1 MPDNHYFCAMELGTD
16 YWNSRWQAG
25 QTGWDLG
32 APSEPLAEFAL
43 SLPRRDMRILIPGAG
58 NAWEAEFLHNNG
70 FTNVF
75 VLDIAPEAVESF
87 RRRVP
92 EFPAAHVI
100 CGDFFAH
107 TERYDVILEQTF
119 FCALNPALRA
129 AYVQKMHSLL
139 NAGGTLAGVL
149 FDAEFEGG
157 PPFGGS
163 AAEYR
168 TLFAPYFELH
178 TLETAR
184 NSVKPR
190 AGREVFFRFTPRTNV
205 SPVS

>member
-1 MPDNHYFCAMELGTD
+1 MESASE
-16 YWNSRWQAG
+16 YWSSRWQTQ

-43 SLPRRDMRILIPGAG
+43 SLPRSDLRILIPGAG

-92 EFPAAHVI
+92 DFPADHII

-107 TERYDVILEQTF
+107 ASRYDVILEQTF
-119 FCALNPALRA
+119 FCALNPALRT

-149 FDAEFEGG
+149 FNDEFEGG
-157 PPFGGS
+157 PPFGGT
-163 AAEYR
+163 ADEYR
-168 TLFAPYFELH
+168 KLFAPYFELH
-178 TLETAR
+178 TLETAT